1 MASVVGKNSR
11 ATGQAGES
19 QSSFYNRSGIA
30 FGQRITGRN
39 GYSVTNMRNRG
50 RQTNTRNV

>member
-11 ATGQAGES
+11 ATGRAGES

-39 GYSVTNMRNRG
+39 GYSGIMLR
-50 RQTNTRNV
+50 